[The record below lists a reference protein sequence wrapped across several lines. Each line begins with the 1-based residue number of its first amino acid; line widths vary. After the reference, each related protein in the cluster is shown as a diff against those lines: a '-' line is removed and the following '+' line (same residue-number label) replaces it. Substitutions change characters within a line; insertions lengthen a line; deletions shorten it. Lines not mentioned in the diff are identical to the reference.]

1 MSKRPDLVVLH
12 TPPYQPIANSAHEIL
27 QKAHDALAFL
37 EVEAMNKHYT
47 EDEALDADEADPN
60 ASEEE
65 QKEWQEKRNAR
76 IIHNTRMEN
85 VARALHEIVR
95 KLESGIGALEYY
107 Q

>member
-47 EDEALDADEADPN
+47 EDEALDADKEDPN
-60 ASEEE
+60 ASDEE
-65 QKEWQEKRNAR
+65 QKEWKEKRNAR
-76 IIHNTRMEN
+76 IIHNSRMEKLW
-85 VARALHEIVR
+85 RDLHNIVR
-95 KLESGIGALEYY
+95 KLESGLGAVEDYR
-107 Q
+107 